1 MRFISFLF
9 IILAIG
15 LSNLTAQCD
24 VFIEPSSVVVTD
36 NGSGVNFTFDITNN
50 SPDLWYGDVVKL
62 NWTLNSSA
70 PIWDIDYSSNTNS
83 LPLSPG
89 ETRTVKT
96 PWFDIPNLPSW
107 FPDDPNASQPWEES
121 MEWAYYGLPF
131 PFEGAWS
138 PMRLRLGSCGLADA
152 ATIYDN
158 NGDLYYGPFNSDCP
172 DLNNDAFCDC
182 DLDFIGFDPNTLDV
196 SVEVIS
202 HWNCGTT
209 LNSGFSGEVDAVN
222 HIHFGLHVPGWDY
235 QWGCTTGNI
244 HPGWTFAGWSSI
256 GISNNE
262 LFAGEILNINLL
274 DLGPD
279 APCFQEL
286 LSSDTLTAC
295 TEIVLWQ
302 INYSQTLNITDD
314 GWAVNEGG
322 DDTQEYPDNFIDLN
336 SLNVCE
342 APPPLYPGCM
352 DEDATNYDV
361 DAGYDDGTCLYGPVL
376 GCTDPIAC
384 NYDSSATSNDG
395 SCDYSCIGC
404 MDENASNYNPD
415 AIYDNNNCE
424 YFFPDAD
431 PNVSFF
437 GNECVGEEY
446 DPTYGVFVYNYG
458 EDTLYQYCVEI
469 LELGVDTC
477 LDGNVFGASWIEPNA
492 AQFIGYY
499 TIPDSIT
506 QFTVTVYNVSDEY
519 FADDINNIQV
529 VNVNQPNDNPC
540 EIIDQLILDILPDE
554 IWSYG
559 GTCTDPFF
567 NQNFLIE
574 NVGQGVIDSLTFN
587 FNVTTWDGDLVL
599 EVEQDY
605 YATLQPGDILNID
618 DLPDVFTGDLNL
630 VTVTVSWIDENGE
643 LQTDTQTFD
652 ILLYCWGCT
661 DPEATNYINSPYVF
675 DAIPDHWLVEFPNTT
690 PPTPD
695 QIECEYDELE
705 LTYID
710 INPIYECSEFEWEGG
725 YYIPEIA
732 YENTGDITITEF
744 CASYN
749 IFGSLYDEE
758 ICWNGI
764 LEPGQIVYL
773 QFPPVF
779 ADGMGGVY
787 IQVNDIN
794 GLGGGWTEIETGI
807 EYASIADELC
817 IYGCT
822 DPTADNYNPAA
833 NMDDGNCTFLGCTD
847 PAADNYDPTANVD
860 DGSCVYYIYG
870 CTDSAAINYN
880 SDANVDDG
888 SCIYN
893 IYGCTDSSAINYNP
907 IASIDDGSC
916 IYDPC
921 DGMLGAV
928 YFAPNTFTPNN
939 DGVNDGW
946 AVVTDPQ
953 CWLRWN
959 VYIFNRWG
967 QLVWESTTPGEVWP
981 GSMFN
986 GGYYV
991 ADGIYFYKVK
1001 GIGYNPANTFETT
1014 GHITVFR

>member
-1 MRFISFLF
+1 MRIISFL
-9 IILAIG
+9 ILLITLG
-15 LSNLTAQCD
+15 VSKSYSQCD
-24 VFIEPSSVVVTD
+24 VFIEPNSVIVTD
-36 NGSGVNFTFDITNN
+36 NGSGINFTFDVTNN

-62 NWTLNSSA
+62 AWTLNSSA
-70 PIWDIDYSSNTNS
+70 PIWEIDYTTNTNT
-83 LPLSPG
+83 LPLVPG
-89 ETRTVKT
+89 ETRTIKT
-96 PWFDIPNLPSW
+96 PWFDFPNLPAW

-121 MEWAYYGLPF
+121 MEWAYYSLPF
-131 PFEGAWS
+131 PFTGAWS

-152 ATIYDN
+152 ATIYDS
-158 NGDLYYGPFNSDCP
+158 NGDYYYGPFNSDCP

-196 SVEVIS
+196 SVEVVS

-209 LNSGFSGEVDAVN
+209 LNNGLSSNVDAVN

-262 LFAGEILNINLL
+262 LTAGEILNINLL

-302 INYSQTLNITDD
+302 INYSQTLNIVNG

-322 DDTQEYPDNFIDLN
+322 ADTQEYPDIFTNLN
-336 SLNVCE
+336 SLNVCD

-352 DEDATNYDV
+352 DEDATNYDIN
-361 DAGYDDGTCLYGPVL
+361 AGYDDGSCLYGPVL
-376 GCTDPIAC
+376 GCTDPVAC
-384 NYDSSATSNDG
+384 NYNSSATSNDG

-437 GNECVGEEY
+437 GNDCVGEEY
-446 DPTYGVFVYNYG
+446 DPTYGVFIYNYG

-469 LELGVDTC
+469 PELGVDTC
-477 LDGNVFGASWIEPNA
+477 LDGNIFGAAWIEPGA
-492 AQFIGYY
+492 AQFIGLY

-506 QFTVTVYNVSDEY
+506 QFTVTVYNVGDEY
-519 FADDINNIQV
+519 EGDNINNIQI
-529 VNVNQPNDNPC
+529 VNVNQPNSNPC
-540 EIIDQLILDILPDE
+540 IEVDPLILDVLPDE

-559 GTCTDPFF
+559 GTCTNPFF

-574 NVGQGVIDSLTFN
+574 NIGVGIVDSLSFN
-587 FNVTTWDGDLVL
+587 FNVMTWDGDLVL
-599 EVEQDY
+599 EIDQDY
-605 YATLQPGDILNID
+605 YTSLAPGDTLIID
-618 DLPDVFTGDLNL
+618 DLPDVYTGDLNL

-643 LQTDTQTFD
+643 LQIDTQTFD

-661 DPEATNYINSPYVF
+661 DPTANNYINSPYVF
-675 DAIPDHWLVEFPNTT
+675 DAIPDYWLDEFPNTV
-690 PPTPD
+690 PPTPE
-695 QIECEYDELE
+695 QIECTYDILGCTDPIAINFNPDANVDNGSCEYDILGCTDPDADNYNADATVEDGSCIFLGC
-705 LTYID
+705 TDSAADNYD
-710 INPIYECSEFEWEGG
+710 PSANVDDGSCIY
-725 YYIPEIA
+725 Y
-732 YENTGDITITEF
+732 
-744 CASYN
+744 
-749 IFGSLYDEE
+749 
-758 ICWNGI
+758 
-764 LEPGQIVYL
+764 
-773 QFPPVF
+773 
-779 ADGMGGVY
+779 
-787 IQVNDIN
+787 
-794 GLGGGWTEIETGI
+794 
-807 EYASIADELC
+807 

-822 DPTADNYNPAA
+822 DPTAI
-833 NMDDGNCTFLGCTD
+833 
-847 PAADNYDPTANVD
+847 NYDSSANID
-860 DGSCVYYIYG
+860 DGSCLYNTYG
-870 CTDSAAINYN
+870 CIDPIAINYDP
-880 SDANVDDG
+880 DATVDDG

-928 YFAPNTFTPNN
+928 YFAPNTFSPNN
-939 DGVNDGW
+939 DGINDGW
-946 AVVTDPQ
+946 AVVTDPS

-981 GSMFN
+981 GSTFN

-1001 GIGYNPANTFETT
+1001 GVGYNPANTFETT